1 MRIAKIAHDR
11 FIEERKRGF
20 HILTN
25 DPLYG
30 PKATKTLY
38 NPHTKP
44 KPNGWD
50 RVVAN
55 AQAAQSE
62 ELG

>member
-11 FIEERKRGF
+11 FIEERTRGF

-30 PKATKTLY
+30 PKATKTMY

-55 AQAAQSE
+55 A
-62 ELG
+62 